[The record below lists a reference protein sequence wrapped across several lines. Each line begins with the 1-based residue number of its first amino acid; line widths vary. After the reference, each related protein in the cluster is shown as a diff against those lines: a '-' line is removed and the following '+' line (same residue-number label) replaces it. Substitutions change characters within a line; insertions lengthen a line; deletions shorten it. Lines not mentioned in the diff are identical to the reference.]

1 MPMNPKDYLTN
12 DKFCPIPWTG
22 FQYNSSGDILNCIRS
37 QRPIGNLK
45 DKSIHDI
52 LAENTETKKNMLDNK
67 PGLGCNV
74 CYDLE
79 GDKKGYDMISDRIF
93 YLKELKD
100 VPMDTYDLVDNFNLK
115 KIDIRWSNNCNQ
127 ACVYCSP
134 KYSSKL
140 AKELKIKIESPP
152 PERVAELKKLVFDN
166 AHQLKHV
173 YLAGGEPLLMK
184 ENEELLILLLK
195 HNPNVNLRI
204 NTNLSKTG
212 TPVFDLICQ
221 FKNVHWII
229 SVDEIEEEFEY
240 VRYGGNWRDFLDNL
254 NIVRTLDH
262 KVSFNMLHHLLNFR
276 SIFVCISFL
285 QNLNF
290 HNNSFIVGPLTNPFY
305 LNIRQLPNN
314 MLDLVKSDIQLWL
327 NKKPGFLLEN
337 SLKNMLQY
345 INTPAEK
352 NIKQCLTL
360 IHEMDQRRGV
370 NSKKIFKEF
379 YELLEGT

>member
-1 MPMNPKDYLTN
+1 MNPKDYLTN
-12 DKFCPIPWTG
+12 NKFCPIPWTG
-22 FQYNSSGDILNCIRS
+22 FMYNSNGDVLNCIRS

-45 DKSIHDI
+45 DKGIHDI

-74 CYDLE
+74 CYNLE

-93 YLKELKD
+93 YLKELK
-100 VPMDTYDLVDNFNLK
+100 TVDNTLYDQIDNFSLH

-127 ACVYCSP
+127 ACMYCSP

-140 AKELKIKIESPP
+140 AHELKIKVEEPP

-184 ENEELLILLLK
+184 ENEMLLRELLK
-195 HNPNVNLRI
+195 RNPNVNLRV

-229 SVDEIEEEFEY
+229 SIDEIEEEFEY
-240 VRYGGNWRDFLDNL
+240 VRYGGNWQEFLDNL

-276 SIFVCISFL
+276 SIFTCINFL
-285 QNLNF
+285 QTLKF
-290 HNNSFIVGPLTNPFY
+290 HNNSFIVGPLANPFY
-305 LNIRQLPNN
+305 LNIRHLPNN

-352 NIKQCLTL
+352 NIKRCLEEITK
-360 IHEMDQRRGV
+360 MDQRRGV
-370 NSKKIFKEF
+370 NSRKIFKEF
-379 YELLEGT
+379 YDLLEGT